1 MVSLCYPYD
10 DGITC
15 LCDAAKSVLR
25 CFLSKED
32 QGSNNA
38 VGLTGSSSGN
48 VRRTWTGDQTQ
59 FCDRH
64 LDTKTEIILAASISV
79 LVILILTWTF
89 ISVRRSKRHCICESQ
104 HKCTKEAGR
113 RISVENSP
121 IVEQRTISTTTTH
134 TMLGQISNIA
144 SGGLRSYSLDT
155 DLHTG
160 TWNPENHDTCQSEH
174 VYPVL
179 TPYHLSAVS
188 HPHVLMSVSNESDT
202 VSEQEQQDQKIT
214 F

>member
-1 MVSLCYPYD
+1 MS
-10 DGITC
+10 
-15 LCDAAKSVLR
+15 LR
-25 CFLSKED
+25 CCKISPTVFFE
-32 QGSNNA
+32 QGR
-38 VGLTGSSSGN
+38 SGWQQCSWTNRFKQRN
-48 VRRTWTGDQTQ
+48 VRRTWTVDQTQ
-59 FCDRH
+59 LCDRH

-89 ISVRRSKRHCICESQ
+89 ISVRRSKRHCICDSQ

-113 RISVENSP
+113 RISEENSP

-155 DLHTG
+155 DLH
-160 TWNPENHDTCQSEH
+160 HDTCQSEH

>member
-25 CFLSKED
+25 CFLSKEE
-32 QGSNNA
+32 GNKA
-38 VGLTGSSSGN
+38 GLTGSSSGN
-48 VRRTWTGDQTQ
+48 VRRTWTGDHSQL
-59 FCDRH
+59 CERH

-89 ISVRRSKRHCICESQ
+89 ISVRRNKRHCNCETQ

-113 RISVENSP
+113 RISVDSP

-160 TWNPENHDTCQSEH
+160 TWNPDARDTCPSDH